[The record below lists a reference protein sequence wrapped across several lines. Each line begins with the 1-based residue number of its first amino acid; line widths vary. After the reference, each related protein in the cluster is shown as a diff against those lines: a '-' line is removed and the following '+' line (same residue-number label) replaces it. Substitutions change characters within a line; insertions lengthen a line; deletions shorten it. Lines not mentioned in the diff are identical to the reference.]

1 MKLDGEDDAVI
12 GLIAMPA
19 DTTNNV
25 MVISQEG
32 FGKRSLLDNYRITNR
47 GAKGVKTMNITEKTG
62 RLVAFKSVNDDN
74 DLVIINK
81 SGITLRLHVADIRV
95 MGRAT
100 QGVRLINL
108 GKRNDVIAS
117 VCCVDADPDEEVEE
131 VIEGEELPEI
141 IDDNIVDS
149 EDDADDDPEN
159 E

>member
-1 MKLDGEDDAVI
+1 M
-12 GLIAMPA
+12 
-19 DTTNNV
+19 
-25 MVISQEG
+25 
-32 FGKRSLLDNYRITNR
+32 
-47 GAKGVKTMNITEKTG
+47 
-62 RLVAFKSVNDDN
+62 
-74 DLVIINK
+74 
-81 SGITLRLHVADIRV
+81 
-95 MGRAT
+95 
-100 QGVRLINL
+100 RLINL